1 MPNKKTSGPDY
12 LDYTGQEEL
21 NAKLRKRRNSKEA
34 DTRRLK
40 NKMKKEFDKLKKLQK
55 PRSSNIA

>member
-21 NAKLRKRRNSKEA
+21 NAKLRKRRKSKDA
-34 DTRRLK
+34 D
-40 NKMKKEFDKLKKLQK
+40 KKRIENAIKKKFRELQK
-55 PRSSNIA
+55 PKSSNIA